1 MLEGFLHPGP
11 DVYRVRRVLSALTLF
26 WSSVA
31 YYVLTSYCSVVP
43 KSYEPLTRNCALVAS
58 FQDDFPEPFS
68 NMILKIF
75 QKEGKLADET
85 LH

>member
-58 FQDDFPEPFS
+58 FRDDFPEPFS